1 MSITSQEIT
10 ELLKQRIQKFDVPIF
25 SEDVGIITD
34 IGDGIAHVYGL
45 AGVKAGE
52 LVEFSNGVKGLALN
66 LESDSVGVIIM
77 GPYDD
82 IEEGSEVRSTGQIA
96 QVPVG
101 PDLVGRVVNA
111 LGEPIDGKGPI
122 AAAAQYAVERV
133 APGVIERKP
142 VFRPMQT
149 GLKAVDAMVA
159 IGRGQRELI
168 IGDRQR
174 GKSAI
179 AIDAVINQKGQDNI
193 CVYVC
198 IGQNA
203 QTVARLAATL
213 EEYGAMAHSIIVAA
227 TSSEPAALWYLAP
240 YAGCAMAEYF
250 LDQGQ
255 DATCVY
261 DDLSKHAW
269 AYRQISLLLRRP
281 PGREAYPGDVFY
293 LHSRLLERACQLSDE
308 NGGGSIAAL
317 PLIETLEGD
326 VSGYIPTNVISIT
339 DGQIFVE
346 SDLFNSGI
354 RPAVNAGTSVSRVGG
369 DAQIKAMKQV
379 AGQLR
384 LDLAQYRELA
394 AFAAF
399 SSDLDKTT
407 LGQLQ
412 RGQRMTELLKQP
424 QYSPLRVE
432 QQVSILFA
440 GSRGL
445 LDDIPVEKI
454 VEFEKGL
461 HQYMGTQGKDVL
473 DAIAEKKALDDDL
486 EGRLKKAIE
495 DYKRTSGLAVKAEGA
510 VAEAGDD
517 KPKDAPA
524 ASSVS
529 ASEGEHTAADV
540 AQAEKAGSPDDPGQ
554 AEKAGSPAD
563 AAPADAAR
571 ADGAPVEKP
580 EA

>member
-1 MSITSQEIT
+1 MSIRSQEIT
-10 ELLKQRIQKFDVPIF
+10 ELLKQRIEKFDVPIF
-25 SEDVGIITD
+25 SEDVGVITD

-52 LVEFSNGVKGLALN
+52 LVEFKNGVKGLALN
-66 LESDSVGVIIM
+66 LEADSVGVIIM

-82 IEEGSEVRSTGQIA
+82 IEEGQEVRSTGQIA

-101 PDLVGRVVNA
+101 PNLVGRVVNA

-122 AAAAQYAVERV
+122 AAAKEYPVERV

-179 AIDAVINQKGQDNI
+179 AIDAVINQKGQSNI

-213 EEYGAMAHSIIVAA
+213 EEYGAMAHTIIVAA

-250 LDQGQ
+250 LDEGQ
-255 DATCVY
+255 DATCIY

-399 SSDLDKTT
+399 SSDLDKNT

-454 VEFEKGL
+454 VEFEKGF

-486 EGRLKKAIE
+486 ESRLRKAITE
-495 DYKRTSGLAVKAEGA
+495 YKRGSGLAVKVDGA
-510 VAEAGDD
+510 SEDEEE
-517 KPKDAPA
+517 KPA
-524 ASSVS
+524 ATKPDQGKTAETPVAPESL
-529 ASEGEHTAADV
+529 EGESTAADV
-540 AQAEKAGSPDDPGQ
+540 ATAESNNS
-554 AEKAGSPAD
+554 EK
-563 AAPADAAR
+563 
-571 ADGAPVEKP
+571 
-580 EA
+580 

>member
-1 MSITSQEIT
+1 MGIRGQEIT
-10 ELLKQRIQKFDVPIF
+10 NLLKQKIEKFDVPIF
-25 SEDVGIITD
+25 SEDTGVVTD

-45 AGVKAGE
+45 AGVKSGE
-52 LVEFSNGVKGLALN
+52 LVEFENGVKGLALN
-66 LESDSVGVIIM
+66 LQADSVGIIIM
-77 GPYDD
+77 GPFEE
-82 IEEGSEVRSTGQIA
+82 IEEGDEVHTTGQIA

-101 PDLVGRVVNA
+101 DNLVGRVVNV
-111 LGEPIDGKGPI
+111 LGEPIDGKGAI
-122 AAAAQYAVERV
+122 EAAAQYPVERV

-142 VFRPMQT
+142 VDRPVQT
-149 GLKAVDAMVA
+149 GLKAVDAMVP

-179 AIDAVINQKGQDNI
+179 GIDAVINQKGQDLVCI
-193 CVYVC
+193 YVC
-198 IGQNA
+198 IGQNS

-213 EEYGAMAHSIIVAA
+213 EEYGAMDHSIIVAA
-227 TSSEPAALWYLAP
+227 TSSDPAAMWYLAP
-240 YAGCAMAEYF
+240 YAGCAMAEHF
-250 LDQGQ
+250 LDQGK
-255 DATCVY
+255 DAMCIY

-293 LHSRLLERACQLSDE
+293 LHSRLLERACQLSDA
-308 NGGGSIAAL
+308 NKGGSITAL
-317 PLIETLEGD
+317 PIIETLEGD

-369 DAQIKAMKQV
+369 AAQIKAMRQV

-399 SSDLDKTT
+399 SSDLDKATQ
-407 LGQLQ
+407 GQLQ

-424 QYSPLRVE
+424 QYAPLKVE

-445 LDDIPVEKI
+445 LDDIPVGKI
-454 VEFEKGL
+454 VEFEKGF
-461 HQYMGTQGKDVL
+461 HQHMSTQGKDIL
-473 DAIAEKKALDDDL
+473 EAIAEKKSLDDDL
-486 EGRLKKAIE
+486 EKKLREAIA
-495 DYKRTSGLAVKAEGA
+495 DFKRSSGLAVKAEGA
-510 VAEAGDD
+510 DQAKDEDDRAAAKDQDSKAEATSPGDQ
-517 KPKDAPA
+517 A
-524 ASSVS
+524 
-529 ASEGEHTAADV
+529 GEHSAQDV
-540 AQAEKAGSPDDPGQ
+540 ADAESGKSDGDQGSD
-554 AEKAGSPAD
+554 GSEQD
-563 AAPADAAR
+563 
-571 ADGAPVEKP
+571 K
-580 EA
+580 